1 MAPRVTTSLAPLE
14 LKPAAAPVY
23 SGSSSTTDVV
33 VGSRL
38 IDGHGAISL
47 DAGVGIGVDRIVM
60 LLAELVDG
68 GSVGG
73 GGGGKSGLMLW
84 VGFERYEVVKARPYS
99 WAQAFASMLSGQ
111 Q

>member
-23 SGSSSTTDVV
+23 SGSSCSTDVV
-33 VGSRL
+33 GSKL

-47 DAGVGIGVDRIVM
+47 DAGVGMGVDRIVM

-73 GGGGKSGLMLW
+73 GGGGKSGLML
-84 VGFERYEVVKARPYS
+84 
-99 WAQAFASMLSGQ
+99 
-111 Q
+111 